1 MKNELG
7 VIDKIIIIEEM
18 LNKLGYDTTKMTVDE
33 VLDIK
38 KSIEKVVSRVKL
50 PVKG

>member
-7 VIDKIIIIEEM
+7 LIDKIIIIDEM
-18 LNKLGYDTTKMTVDE
+18 LNKLGYDTEEMTVDE

-38 KSIEKVVSRVKL
+38 KFIEKVISKVKL
-50 PVKG
+50 PVKE